1 MNCVTQLQVIEWMI
15 FLQKRSCTS
24 MIIGPVARAGRPCG
38 RSAQPIRLVVL
49 APYPSI
55 SVQVPSN
62 RSALSPQSDS
72 SQTAAAHQ
80 THHRHRCTIQSGGL
94 ELRRLH
100 GPNLRPARSAW
111 ACANTQSHQPNQLS
125 RGLPALRAREV
136 GHRALVHACNA
147 SWMRQGRRLGADG
160 ASKRAFCEQLASLET
175 GS

>member
-15 FLQKRSCTS
+15 VLQKRSCTS
-24 MIIGPVARAGRPCG
+24 MIIRACSTGRPSG
-38 RSAQPIRLVVL
+38 WSLGPADPTGGAGAQSVHIRPSPIQPIRTV
-49 APYPSI
+49 SE
-55 SVQVPSN
+55 
-62 RSALSPQSDS
+62 SDS

-80 THHRHRCTIQSGGL
+80 THHRHRCTIQSGAL

-111 ACANTQSHQPNQLS
+111 ACANTQSHQPSQLS

-147 SWMRQGRRLGADG
+147 SLTDEAGPQARSRRSQQACIL
-160 ASKRAFCEQLASLET
+160 
-175 GS
+175 

>member
-1 MNCVTQLQVIEWMI
+1 MI
-15 FLQKRSCTS
+15 VLQKRSCTS
-24 MIIGPVARAGRPCG
+24 MIIRACSTGRPSGG

-49 APYPSI
+49 APHPSI

-62 RSALSPQSDS
+62 RSALSPESDS

-80 THHRHRCTIQSGGL
+80 THHRHRCTIQSGAL

-100 GPNLRPARSAW
+100 GPNLRPARSAR

-136 GHRALVHACNA
+136 GHRALVHTRNA

-160 ASKRAFCEQLASLET
+160 ASKRAFCEQLVSLET